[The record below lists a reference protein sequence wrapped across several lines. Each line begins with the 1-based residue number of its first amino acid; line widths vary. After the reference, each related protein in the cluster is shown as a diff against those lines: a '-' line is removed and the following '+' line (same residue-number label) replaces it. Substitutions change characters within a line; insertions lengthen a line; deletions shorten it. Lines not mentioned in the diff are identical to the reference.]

1 MSALAAYT
9 RERLDALSPIPSLPG
24 RGTPIETVMTSLTPE
39 VLRQRLPALAA
50 ARLPGTTL
58 EQVAVMEDGH
68 AGLTFGF
75 SVTGAEDA
83 RREFVIK
90 LAPPGVRR
98 SGNTDVY
105 RQAPLLQALAR
116 AGLPVTPVLFA
127 AADEAELG
135 TPYIVMP
142 RLPGRTFVVWEPHAS
157 FAGADVA
164 ALWRQTAT
172 ILADIHAFDWR
183 AHLADWEAPRPLAG
197 ELGRW
202 DRILRQAP
210 EEGWIE
216 LGARLGAALDASVPD
231 EGPVGVVHGDYQPGN
246 VLFDHGRLVAV
257 LDWELASIGDQR
269 IDLGWLSMM
278 SDVPSWAADWQ
289 PVAPLG
295 PADLVAIYEAA
306 RGRPA
311 GDTRWFHAFAN
322 YRLASIGCLNVKLHR
337 KGQRPDPL
345 WDRFA
350 GSIPTLFRRGLDLLG
365 HRT

>member
-1 MSALAAYT
+1 M
-9 RERLDALSPIPSLPG
+9 
-24 RGTPIETVMTSLTPE
+24 TPLTPE
-39 VLRQRLPALAA
+39 VLRTRLPALVA
-50 ARLPGTTL
+50 ARLPGSTL
-58 EQVAVMEDGH
+58 DRVSVMEDGH

-75 SVTGAEDA
+75 SVRDAEGAG
-83 RREFVIK
+83 REFVVK

-105 RQAPLLQALAR
+105 RQAPLLAALTR

-142 RLPGRTFVVWEPHAS
+142 RLPGRTFVVWEPHAV

-172 ILADIHAFDWR
+172 ALAGIHAFDR
-183 AHLADWEAPRPLAG
+183 QAHLADWEAPRPLAG

-210 EEGWIE
+210 EEEWID
-216 LGARLGAALDASVPD
+216 LGARLGAALAASVPA
-231 EGPVGVVHGDYQPGN
+231 EGPIGVVHGDYQPGN
-246 VLFDHGRLVAV
+246 VLFDAGRLVAV

-278 SDVPSWAADWQ
+278 SDGQSWAADWQ
-289 PVAPLG
+289 PVAPLA
-295 PADLVAIYEAA
+295 PAELVAIYEAA
-306 RGRPA
+306 RGKAA

-365 HRT
+365 RRP